1 MEPNA
6 FEREEKLEKLLASK
20 TFDTLTPDERRLVL
34 EEIGSEEEYHAMQRV
49 SHALAKITDKVVPD
63 REIIGSLQRMMGRNP
78 SRSILS
84 SLLAPRLPAYA
95 TVLLIILF
103 SAIAWW
109 AGGNRSGKRPRI
121 VERIRIDTVY
131 LASKV
136 DTFYRER
143 IIYHEVKK
151 VSPPKRKVLKVADAT
166 PSEKTAKEVG
176 ISMKERQELEML
188 LVSGSE

>member
-20 TFDTLTPDERRLVL
+20 TFDALTPDERRLVF
-34 EEIGSEEEYHAMQRV
+34 EEIGSEEEYQAMQHV
-49 SHALAKITDKVVPD
+49 SHALDKITDKVVPD
-63 REIIGSLQRMMGRNP
+63 REIIGSLQRRMGRNP

-84 SLLAPRLPAYA
+84 SLLGTRLPAYA
-95 TVLLIILF
+95 TALLIILS

-109 AGGNRSGKRPRI
+109 AGRNGSSGKPQM

-131 LASKV
+131 LAAKV

-143 IIYHEVKK
+143 IIYQEVKRT
-151 VSPPKRKVLKVADAT
+151 SPPKQKEIKVAGAT
-166 PSEKTAKEVG
+166 PDEKNVEEVG